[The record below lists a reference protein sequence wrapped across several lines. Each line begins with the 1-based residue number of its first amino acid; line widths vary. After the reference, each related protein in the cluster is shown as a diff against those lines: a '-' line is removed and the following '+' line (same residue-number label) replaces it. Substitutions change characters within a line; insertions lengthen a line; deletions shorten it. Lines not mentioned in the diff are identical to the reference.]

1 MTTALAPLSQ
11 LLQLG
16 ETGERLK
23 GRAGGAEVWPGGEGK
38 RDVGQHVEEEEQ
50 AGKEKEKDHLV
61 PTDHFDLRAYPP
73 LFINDPLSTWNHF
86 HFLNL
91 LIQRLR
97 CYRL

>member
-1 MTTALAPLSQ
+1 M
-11 LLQLG
+11 
-16 ETGERLK
+16 E
-23 GRAGGAEVWPGGEGK
+23 
-38 RDVGQHVEEEEQ
+38 QHVEEEQ
-50 AGKEKEKDHLV
+50 AGEEEEKDHLV